1 MEMDR
6 SEELE
11 EQVRQL
17 TQTVN
22 EMRGRMARL
31 EGKDRSEGNGHSPSS
46 RRGFLKLGAGAA
58 LGAVGLAAAKVIP
71 ATAATGGTFMLGQAN
86 LAAAPTTLQ
95 GDTEST
101 VGPPTQVLAAEAAG
115 FVATTGTAAFAGP
128 LQGLGGQGGTDPS
141 TAVAADGVDGWA
153 EGIQAFG
160 VYGLTDAGVGVTG
173 ESSTGIGLYARS
185 SGRILQD
192 PRPAGKPTYTPNDF
206 EQVRDANGAMWISGP
221 GGIWT
226 RPSLN
231 SFPNPR
237 RIWDGWFEPTAPG
250 TYGPIDATQQVSTSG
265 FTGGPS
271 GIPVGAQAAYCAVQ
285 SYNAGY
291 LTLYPDGTTQPGVT
305 NWSGT
310 VNGLLNML
318 FMLVPLSPQ
327 GKFNFNAT
335 FTGRKFIDAWGFLM

>member
-1 MEMDR
+1 MDR
-6 SEELE
+6 SQELE

-17 TQTVN
+17 TRTVN

-31 EGKDRSEGNGHSPSS
+31 EGKERSEGNAHSPSS

-95 GDTEST
+95 GDIESS

-115 FVATTGTAAFAGP
+115 FVATTGTGAFAGP
-128 LQGLGGQGGTDPS
+128 LQGLGGQGGTDPL
-141 TAVAADGVDGWA
+141 TATPADGVDGWA

-173 ESSTGIGLYARS
+173 ESSTGVGLYARS

-192 PRPAGKPTYTPNDF
+192 PRPAGVPNYTPNNF
-206 EQVRDANGAMWISGP
+206 ETVRDANGTMWISGP
-221 GGIWT
+221 GGTWM

-231 SFPNPR
+231 PFPNPR
-237 RIWDGWFEPTAPG
+237 RIVDGFAHPMTSG
-250 TYGPIDATQQVSTSG
+250 VTYGPFDATLESDGVTP
-265 FTGGPS
+265 TGVP
-271 GIPVGAQAAYCAVQ
+271 PGALAAWCAVQ
-285 SYNAGY
+285 SYKPGV
-291 LTLYPDGTTQPGVT
+291 LTIYPDLTADPLIA
-305 NWSGT
+305 NFSGT
-310 VNGLLNML
+310 GNLGSSLNML
-318 FMLVPLSPQ
+318 YMLVPLSAA
-327 GKFNFNAT
+327 GKFKVHSYI
-335 FTGRKFIDAWGFLM
+335 TGIVVIDAWGFLI